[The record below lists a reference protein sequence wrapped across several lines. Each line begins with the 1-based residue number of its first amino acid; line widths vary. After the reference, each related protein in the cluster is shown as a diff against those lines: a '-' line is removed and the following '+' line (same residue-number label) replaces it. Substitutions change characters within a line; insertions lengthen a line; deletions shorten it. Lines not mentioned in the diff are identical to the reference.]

1 MLFGYGLKQCQR
13 QGVAFQLDRIRLH
26 FGNVLLQKDA
36 PSEAANRVVVDRGHL
51 IFFTE
56 EEPTVLPAAAP
67 RGNTNITVK
76 PRCISAGFVD
86 GSEIVQGGFRYGFAS
101 LRRYN
106 LVPLFLIRPLQFQ
119 GL

>member
-67 RGNTNITVK
+67 RGNTNWTELLAYAN
-76 PRCISAGFVD
+76 SAYP
-86 GSEIVQGGFRYGFAS
+86 SQWAMALRHGGG
-101 LRRYN
+101 
-106 LVPLFLIRPLQFQ
+106 
-119 GL
+119 

>member
-67 RGNTNITVK
+67 RGNTNITTK
-76 PRCISAGFVD
+76 M
-86 GSEIVQGGFRYGFAS
+86 

-106 LVPLFLIRPLQFQ
+106 ASANLTWRQNVRFWH
-119 GL
+119 